1 MIHVVRGRANALA
14 GVLKST
20 APHLLWPYCPTSSHS
35 TSIPNPRSNHDA
47 HADSAKAAL
56 ERENA
61 ELREQLA
68 QMKEEIS
75 GVTNQEVTIKALKD
89 KLRKYELK
97 YVGRATEAFRFFY
110 DDCPFT

>member
-1 MIHVVRGRANALA
+1 MRPILPHSGDH
-14 GVLKST
+14 GDT
-20 APHLLWPYCPTSSHS
+20 A
-35 TSIPNPRSNHDA
+35 R
-47 HADSAKAAL
+47 AAL

-89 KLRKYELK
+89 KLRKYESRYSTQCVRLLA
-97 YVGRATEAFRFFY
+97 YSQ
-110 DDCPFT
+110 